1 MAIRPN
7 FAGVVL
13 AVLLATTA
21 LPVMA
26 EELQVRS
33 GVVIAIQPAMV
44 KAAKPAVLSRRE
56 KRELGGW
63 LGYVVGQAT
72 GGNGADAYLLGRV
85 ASDLSGEIAKGDT
98 DSTKAGSYTFMVRF
112 DDASESA
119 FTKSREH
126 LDHILVGSR
135 VRVVGAGT
143 SAALLPE

>member
-1 MAIRPN
+1 MAIRPE
-7 FAGVVL
+7 FAGVVV
-13 AVLLATTA
+13 AALLASTA
-21 LPVMA
+21 LPAMA

-33 GVVIAIQPAMV
+33 GVVTAIQPVEV
-44 KAAKPAVLSRRE
+44 KAAKPPVLSRRE

-85 ASDLSGEIAKGDT
+85 ATDLGAEIATGDAG
-98 DSTKAGSYTFMVRF
+98 SAKAGSYTFMVRF

-135 VRVVGAGT
+135 VRVVGAGK